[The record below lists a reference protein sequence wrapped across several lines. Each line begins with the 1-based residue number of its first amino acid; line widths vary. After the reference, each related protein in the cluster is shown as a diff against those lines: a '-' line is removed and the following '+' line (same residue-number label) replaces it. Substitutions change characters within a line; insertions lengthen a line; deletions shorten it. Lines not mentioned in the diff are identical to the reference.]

1 MLFYI
6 LREISL
12 SQFVWVTEISS
23 KMITPCIPTGSFKQH
38 DALWGKALL
47 LVGGSVMGVS
57 VVTSMLHRVD
67 H

>member
-23 KMITPCIPTGSFKQH
+23 KMITPCIRVGSLKQCGTPWGM
-38 DALWGKALL
+38 ALLLIGRSVML
-47 LVGGSVMGVS
+47 LVGGSVHF
-57 VVTSMLHRVD
+57 HRWLR
-67 H
+67 